1 MTKVGQI
8 IQEEIDAAVAAAT
21 AEAAEAVATAKA
33 EKNSMAKIM
42 LRDGME
48 PSAVV
53 RYTGLTNDDIERL
66 LLS

>member
-1 MTKVGQI
+1 
-8 IQEEIDAAVAAAT
+8 
-21 AEAAEAVATAKA
+21 
-33 EKNSMAKIM
+33 MAKIM